1 MPGRAAW
8 IGSGNCTGND
18 LTAQRSFSG
27 QWLPFWASLTLF
39 LTPLALRRPRIPL
52 VSKALKMWISPFP
65 ANLPF
70 SSLLLW
76 KDKESPGTRSGRN
89 LACSLCT
96 YVEAISDRSSKDS
109 SCALKGL
116 VTNWLRH
123 TTLRLSLAVPFTGL
137 DRFFSL

>member
-1 MPGRAAW
+1 MPGRAGW
-8 IGSGNCTGND
+8 IGSGNCTSD
-18 LTAQRSFSG
+18 DFTAQPSFPG

-39 LTPLALRRPRIPL
+39 LTPLALRRPRIPP
-52 VSKALKMWISPFP
+52 VSKALKMWRSPFP
-65 ANLPF
+65 QIFL
-70 SSLLLW
+70 
-76 KDKESPGTRSGRN
+76 SPPYYCGRIKRAQGTRSGRN

-116 VTNWLRH
+116 VANWLRH